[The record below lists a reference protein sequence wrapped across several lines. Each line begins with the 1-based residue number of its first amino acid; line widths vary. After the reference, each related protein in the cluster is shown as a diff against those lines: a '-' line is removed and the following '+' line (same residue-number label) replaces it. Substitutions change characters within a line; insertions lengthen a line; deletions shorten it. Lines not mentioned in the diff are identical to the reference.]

1 MLTELQFRLPE
12 EPKLT
17 GSPEDQIRQLSSH
30 VRDVRNALA
39 DWFSDLNKP
48 GALRITQAHISV
60 PNGLGS
66 DGNLPISF
74 DDDQD
79 TGIYSPS
86 GTGSV
91 SLMVDGADILTV
103 YNASTDYVEMLR
115 ARVANSTEALPG
127 VASATDTDT
136 GLHWNGGNSL
146 WVSSGGS
153 KVWEWN
159 GTNAVSVKPLD
170 LSGAA
175 AGQII
180 FPASQNASANA
191 NTLDDY
197 EEVTNWAPTITAQSG
212 TFTTVSSS
220 GWYTKVGNLVTFF
233 LAITVT
239 NAGTAAGGAIFTLPY
254 TAATSWV
261 GCGVLT
267 TTPFTSLSVSDGGS
281 NTAIVLEYDGTTAIA
296 TGAVMWVS
304 GAFRV

>member
-17 GSPEDQIRQLSSH
+17 GSPEEQIRQLSSH

-60 PNGLGS
+60 PQGS
-66 DGNLPISF
+66 SGYGTMPISF
-74 DDDQD
+74 DEDQD
-79 TGIYSPS
+79 TGLYAAS
-86 GTGSV
+86 GTVSV
-91 SLMVDGADILTV
+91 VVDGADILNV
-103 YNASTDYVEMLR
+103 VNASTDYVQMLR
-115 ARVANSTEALPG
+115 ARIDNSTEALPG
-127 VASATDTDT
+127 VAAQTDSDT
-136 GLHWNGGNSL
+136 GFHWNGSNAL

-175 AGQII
+175 SGQII

-197 EEVTNWAPTITAQSG
+197 EEGTWTPTVTAQVGS
-212 TFTTVSSS
+212 FTTVS
-220 GWYTKVGNLVTFF
+220 GTGRYQKIGNTVHFF
-233 LAITVT
+233 VAITITTVGT
-239 NAGTAAGGAIFTLPY
+239 ASGGVVFSLPFTASGNWAASGVETAAVFTALWAGTF
-254 TAATSWV
+254 
-261 GCGVLT
+261 
-267 TTPFTSLSVSDGGS
+267 GS
-281 NTAIVLEYDGTTAIA
+281 NGLILHYDGTSPIA
-296 TGAVMWVS
+296 AGRVLWIS
-304 GAFRV
+304 GHFVV

>member
-17 GSPEDQIRQLSSH
+17 GSPEEQIKQLSSH

-60 PNGLGS
+60 PDGLGS
-66 DGNLPISF
+66 SGNLPISF
-74 DDDQD
+74 DNSEA

-86 GTGSV
+86 GTGTM
-91 SLMVDGADILTV
+91 SLVVDGTDILTV
-103 YNASTDYVEMLR
+103 VNGTTDYAEMAR
-115 ARVANSTEALPG
+115 ARIDNSTEALPG
-127 VASATDTDT
+127 VAAQTDSDT
-136 GLHWNGGNSL
+136 GFHWNGSNAL

-180 FPASQNASANA
+180 FPASQIGSANA

-197 EEVTNWAPTITAQSG
+197 EEGTWTPTVTAQVGS
-212 TFTTVSSS
+212 FTTVS
-220 GWYTKVGNLVTFF
+220 GTGRYQKIGNTVHFF
-233 LAITVT
+233 VAITITTVGT
-239 NAGTAAGGAIFTLPY
+239 ASGGVVFSLPFTASGNWAASGVETAAVFTALWAGTF
-254 TAATSWV
+254 
-261 GCGVLT
+261 
-267 TTPFTSLSVSDGGS
+267 GS
-281 NTAIVLEYDGTTAIA
+281 NGLILHYDGTSPIA
-296 TGAVMWVS
+296 AGRVLWIS
-304 GAFRV
+304 GHFVV